1 MIEIFLIVRQYSH
14 SVRQNTTYGSVSI
27 PRKSLTDGTSPR
39 ISVRIT
45 NEIAEILE
53 EQNDK
58 SEYIREAILHYS
70 KYNRTFSQVSDS
82 VERGSPDL
90 GFSISSS
97 REDRNKSETK
107 RVTTY
112 KPAWRR

>member
-1 MIEIFLIVRQYSH
+1 MT
-14 SVRQNTTYGSVSI
+14 N
-27 PRKSLTDGTSPR
+27 GTSPR

-53 EQNDK
+53 GQHDK

-70 KYNRTFSQVSDS
+70 EYNRTFSQVTGSTEREISDT
-82 VERGSPDL
+82 EL
-90 GFSISSS
+90 SISSS
-97 REDRNKSETK
+97 RNERNKSETK